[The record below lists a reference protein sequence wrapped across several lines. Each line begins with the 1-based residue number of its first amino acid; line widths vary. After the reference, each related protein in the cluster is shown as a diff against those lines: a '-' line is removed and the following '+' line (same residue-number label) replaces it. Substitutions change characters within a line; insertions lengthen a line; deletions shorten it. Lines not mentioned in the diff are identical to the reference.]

1 MNNTS
6 ITTGVAVAAAIII
19 IVIFFFFRGSVYS
32 LFSHNLTPSVTQKV
46 SQTTQKTSKLPST
59 AQKLSIINVTV
70 GTGTVAKQGDV
81 ITVDY
86 IGKLSNGTI
95 FDSSAAHKKP
105 FTFVLGI
112 GQVIQGWDEGLVGMK
127 VGGTRI
133 LVIPPSLG
141 YGNRIAGHIPA
152 NSTLTFEVKLIKVT
166 SPKK

>member
-6 ITTGVAVAAAIII
+6 ITTGIAVAAAIAI

-32 LFSHNLTPSVTQKV
+32 LFSHNSIPSTTQKV
-46 SQTTQKTSKLPST
+46 SKTTQKTPVLPST
-59 AQKLSIINVTV
+59 NKLSIANIIV
-70 GTGTVAKQGDV
+70 GTGTVAKQGDT

-112 GQVIQGWDEGLVGMK
+112 GQVIQGWDKGIIGMK

-141 YGNRIAGHIPA
+141 YGGRTVGPIPA

-166 SPKK
+166 PPKK

>member
-6 ITTGVAVAAAIII
+6 ITTGIAVMAAIVVV
-19 IVIFFFFRGSVYS
+19 VIFFFFRGSVYS
-32 LFSHNLTPSVTQKV
+32 LLSHNSTPS
-46 SQTTQKTSKLPST
+46 TTQKDSITTQKASTLPSII
-59 AQKLSIINVTV
+59 QKLSITNVTIGN
-70 GTGTVAKQGDV
+70 GTIAKQGDI

-95 FDSSAAHKKP
+95 FDSSVAHKKP

-112 GQVIQGWDEGLVGMK
+112 GQVIQGWDKGLIGMK

-141 YGNRIAGHIPA
+141 YGNRVVGPIPA
-152 NSTLTFEVKLIKVT
+152 NSTLTFEVKLIKVI